1 MLKIKQIHFKRE
13 KEILSGV
20 SFNLKS
26 SSILGLVGPSGAGKS
41 TLLKIIAGLLEAD
54 QGEVILGKER
64 VLGPSF
70 KLLPGHPEIQLV
82 NQDFDLD
89 LYHTVR
95 ENLLVKANYLPN
107 DVCQELID
115 ELLELMELTPLQN
128 KQAIFLSGGE
138 QQRLALGRSLAKE
151 PEVILLDEPF
161 AHMDAHLRNR
171 ISDYLMKL
179 KKIRKT
185 SFMLVTHDGEE
196 VLSLADRILFFN
208 DGKILRIDTPENF
221 YFDPSNEFE
230 GLFFGDLNAVVI
242 DRKKILFRPIE
253 FDLQVNE
260 MDVQLEVKFVKSVF
274 FGAYYK
280 NYFLTKK
287 KELIILNHIESL
299 LNVDKIA
306 IKKKKDNRLN

>member
-1 MLKIKQIHFKRE
+1 MLKIKEIHFKRE
-13 KEILSGV
+13 REILSGI

-26 SSILGLVGPSGAGKS
+26 SSIIGLVGPSGAGKS
-41 TLLKIIAGLLEAD
+41 TLLKIVSGLLEAD
-54 QGEVILGKER
+54 KGTVHLNQQR
-64 VLGPSF
+64 VYGPSF
-70 KLLPGHPEIQLV
+70 RLIPGHPEIQLV

-95 ENLLVKANYLPN
+95 ENLLVKANYLPDDLCN
-107 DVCQELID
+107 ELID

-128 KQAIFLSGGE
+128 KQAIHLSGGE
-138 QQRLALGRSLAKE
+138 QQRLAMGRSLAKE

-171 ISDYLMKL
+171 ISDYLLKL

-208 DGKILRIDTPENF
+208 DGKILREDTPENF
-221 YFDPSNEFE
+221 YFNPSNEFE
-230 GLFFGDLNAVVI
+230 GLFFGDLNSVTI
-242 DRKKILFRPIE
+242 KNRKILFRPIE
-253 FDLQVNE
+253 FDLE
-260 MDVQLEVKFVKSVF
+260 LTEIADQLDLKFIKSVF

-287 KELIILNHIESL
+287 KESIILYHSESL
-299 LNVDKIA
+299 SHVQKIA
-306 IKKKKDNRLN
+306 IKKKNN

>member
-1 MLKIKQIHFKRE
+1 MLKIKNLYFQRAQ
-13 KEILSGV
+13 EILSGV

-41 TLLKIIAGLLEAD
+41 TLLKVIAGLLDAD
-54 QGEVILGKER
+54 QGEVMLGKER

-70 KLLPGHPEIQLV
+70 KLIPGHPEIQLV

-95 ENLLVKANYLPN
+95 ENLLLKANYLPAVLCN
-107 DVCQELID
+107 ELID
-115 ELLELMELTPLQN
+115 ELLELLELTPLQN
-128 KQAIFLSGGE
+128 KQAFQISGGE

-161 AHMDAHLRNR
+161 AHMDVHLRNR
-171 ISDYLMKL
+171 IAAYLLKL

-208 DGKILRIDTPENF
+208 EGKILRMDTPENF
-221 YFDPSNEFE
+221 YFHPTDEFE
-230 GLFFGDLNAVVI
+230 GLFFGDLNTV
-242 DRKKILFRPIE
+242 KINNEKIMFRPIE
-253 FDLQVNE
+253 FDLTGRETNL
-260 MDVQLEVKFVKSVF
+260 QLEVKFVKSVF
-274 FGAYYK
+274 FGAYHK
-280 NYFLTKK
+280 NYFQTKK
-287 KELIILNHIESL
+287 RETVILYHIESL
-299 LNVDKIA
+299 SHVEKIG
-306 IKKKKDNRLN
+306 IKKKNN

>member
-41 TLLKIIAGLLEAD
+41 TLLKIIAGLLDAD

-64 VLGPSF
+64 VFGLSF
-70 KLLPGHPEIQLV
+70 RLIPGHPEIQLV

-115 ELLELMELTPLQN
+115 ELLELLELTSLQN

-171 ISDYLMKL
+171 ISDYLLKL

-208 DGKILRIDTPENF
+208 DGEILRIDTPENF
-221 YFDPSNEFE
+221 YFDPSSEFE

-253 FDLQVNE
+253 FDLNVKE
-260 MDVQLEVKFVKSVF
+260 TDIPLEVKFIKSVF

-280 NYFLTKK
+280 NYFVTKK
-287 KELIILNHIESL
+287 KESIILNHRESL
-299 LNVDKIA
+299 SHVQKIA
-306 IKKKKDNRLN
+306 INKKNN

>member
-253 FDLQVNE
+253 FDLEVNE

>member
-1 MLKIKQIHFKRE
+1 MIKVKKIHFQRE

-41 TLLKIIAGLLEAD
+41 TLLKIVAGLLDAD
-54 QGEVILGKER
+54 RGEVLLNNELVR
-64 VLGPSF
+64 GPSF
-70 KLLPGHPEIQLV
+70 KLIPGHPEIQLV

-95 ENLLVKANYLPN
+95 ENLLVQANYLP
-107 DVCQELID
+107 DDLCQELIE
-115 ELLELMELTPLQN
+115 ELLELLELAPLQH
-128 KQAIFLSGGE
+128 KQAIHLSGGE

-171 ISDYLMKL
+171 ISDYLLKL

-196 VLSLADRILFFN
+196 VLSLADKILFFN
-208 DGKILRIDTPENF
+208 EGKILRVDTPENF
-221 YFDPSNEFE
+221 YFHPSNEFE

-242 DRKKILFRPIE
+242 NKEKILFRPVE
-253 FDLQVNE
+253 YVLNE
-260 MDVQLEVKFVKSVF
+260 TETDNVLEVKFVKSVF

-280 NYFLTKK
+280 NYFQTKK
-287 KELIILNHIESL
+287 KEMIILYHLESL
-299 LNVDKIA
+299 SHVQKIG
-306 IKKKKDNRLN
+306 IKKNKNN

>member
-1 MLKIKQIHFKRE
+1 MIKIKNIYFSRE
-13 KEILSGV
+13 KEILTGV

-41 TLLKIIAGLLEAD
+41 TLLKIMAGLLDAD
-54 QGEVILGKER
+54 KGEVLLGKER
-64 VLGPSF
+64 IVGPSF
-70 KLLPGHPEIQLV
+70 RLIPGHPEIQLV

-95 ENLLVKANYLPN
+95 ENLLVQANYLP
-107 DVCQELID
+107 DGLCQELID
-115 ELLELMELTPLQN
+115 ELLELLELTPLQN
-128 KQAIFLSGGE
+128 KQAIHLSGGE

-171 ISDYLMKL
+171 ISDYLLDL

-208 DGKILRIDTPENF
+208 DGQVLRVDTPENF
-221 YFDPSNEFE
+221 YFNPTDEFE
-230 GLFFGDLNAVVI
+230 GLFFGDLNVVKI
-242 DRKKILFRPIE
+242 KKETVLFRPIE
-253 FDLQVNE
+253 YSLAVDDTENE
-260 MDVQLEVKFVKSVF
+260 IQLDVKFVKSVF
-274 FGAYYK
+274 FGAYFK
-280 NYFLTKK
+280 NHFQTKK
-287 KELIILNHIESL
+287 KEMIILYHPESL
-299 LNVDKIA
+299 SHVQKIA
-306 IKKKKDNRLN
+306 IQKKKNY

>member
-1 MLKIKQIHFKRE
+1 MLKIKEIHFKRDR
-13 KEILSGV
+13 EILSGI

-26 SSILGLVGPSGAGKS
+26 SSIIGLVGPSGAGKS
-41 TLLKIIAGLLEAD
+41 TLLKIVAGLLEPD
-54 QGEVILGKER
+54 KGTVHLNKQR
-64 VLGPSF
+64 VFGPSF
-70 KLLPGHPEIQLV
+70 RLIPGHPEIQLV

-95 ENLLVKANYLPN
+95 ENLLVKANYLP
-107 DVCQELID
+107 DDLCQELIY
-115 ELLELMELTPLQN
+115 ELLELMELTPFQN
-128 KQAIFLSGGE
+128 KQAIHLSGGE
-138 QQRLALGRSLAKE
+138 QQRLAMGRSLAKE

-171 ISDYLMKL
+171 ISDYLLKL

-208 DGKILRIDTPENF
+208 DGKILREDTPENF
-221 YFDPSNEFE
+221 YFNPGNEFE
-230 GLFFGDLNAVVI
+230 GLFFGDLNAVKI
-242 DRKKILFRPIE
+242 NNEKILFRPIE
-253 FDLQVNE
+253 FDLEVGE
-260 MDVQLEVKFVKSVF
+260 VDVQLDLKFIKSVF

-287 KELIILNHIESL
+287 KESIILYHPESL
-299 LNVDKIA
+299 SHVQKIA
-306 IKKKKDNRLN
+306 IKKKNN

>member
-13 KEILSGV
+13 KGILSGV

-41 TLLKIIAGLLEAD
+41 TLLKIIAGLLDAD

-64 VLGPSF
+64 VFGPSF
-70 KLLPGHPEIQLV
+70 RLIPGHPEIQLV

-115 ELLELMELTPLQN
+115 ELLELLELTSLQN

-171 ISDYLMKL
+171 ISDYLLKL

-221 YFDPSNEFE
+221 YFDPSDEFE

-253 FDLQVNE
+253 FDLNVKE
-260 MDVQLEVKFVKSVF
+260 TDIPLEVKFIKSVF

-280 NYFLTKK
+280 NYFVTEK
-287 KELIILNHIESL
+287 KESIILNHRESL
-299 LNVDKIA
+299 SHVQKIA
-306 IKKKKDNRLN
+306 INKKNN